1 MQTPTQKN
9 SFLVTGG
16 NGYIG
21 SHMCKILHGMGHEVV
36 IIDNHSSSPEE
47 PVHNYGTFYEG
58 DIGDAEF
65 VTEVLKQ
72 YQFSAVFHFAA
83 LSVVSESEAE
93 PFRYFYNNSI
103 QSMVFFETLIE
114 HKIKNIVFSSTSST
128 YGNNMTLEFLAEDS
142 PQNPSNAYA
151 VSKKLV
157 EDTLTYLAQKYSF
170 NAAILRY
177 FNVAGSD
184 PALEIGENHEPESH
198 LIPSLC
204 LSFVNKQ
211 STTFKLFGEDHPTP
225 DGTCIRDY
233 IHVEDLVRAHYL
245 AYENFSKKPG
255 VEIFNLG
262 SGKGYSVK
270 EVMKV
275 FEEVTGAP
283 LKFEVCPARKQDPP
297 RLVCQIKKA
306 KTELGFENRY
316 TLKDAIQHTLNYLTK
331 TRKRHPRN

>member
-1 MQTPTQKN
+1 MQ

-21 SHMCKILHGMGHEVV
+21 SHMCKLLHKLGHEVV
-36 IIDNHSSSPEE
+36 IIDNHSTSPEE
-47 PVHNYGTFYEG
+47 PVHNFGTFFDG
-58 DIGDAEF
+58 DIGDTDF
-65 VTEVLKQ
+65 VSEVLSNYK
-72 YQFSAVFHFAA
+72 FSAVFHFAA
-83 LSVVSESEAE
+83 LSVVSESELE

-114 HKIKNIVFSSTSST
+114 HKIQNIVFSSTSST
-128 YGNNMTLEFLAEDS
+128 YGNNLKLEFLDEEA

-157 EDTLTYLAQKYSF
+157 EDTLTYLAQKYKF

-177 FNVAGSD
+177 FNVAGND
-184 PALEIGENHEPESH
+184 PELVIGENHEPESH

-204 LSFVNKQ
+204 LSLINNK
-211 STTFKLFGEDHPTP
+211 TMNFKLFGDKHPTP

-245 AYENFSKKPG
+245 AYENFAKKPG
-255 VEIFNLG
+255 VEVFNLG

-275 FEEVTGAP
+275 FEEVSGAP
-283 LKFEVCPARKQDPP
+283 LKYEICPAREQDPP
-297 RLVCQIKKA
+297 RLVCQIRKA
-306 KTELGFENRY
+306 KTELGFENQFSLR
-316 TLKDAIQHTLNYLTK
+316 DAIEHTLNYLK
-331 TRKRHPRN
+331 KKRKRHPQN